1 MMVSYTSLIA
11 EFAISKKVPFT
22 CPPQREGVKSGALF
36 SYGFS
41 LNDVGIQASRLA
53 HMVLSGTNPGDIPV
67 ELADFTLSLNL
78 STADKIGMTIP
89 SYLLKNSFIVR
100 D

>member
-1 MMVSYTSLIA
+1 
-11 EFAISKKVPFT
+11 
-22 CPPQREGVKSGALF
+22 
-36 SYGFS
+36 
-41 LNDVGIQASRLA
+41 
-53 HMVLSGTNPGDIPV
+53 MVLSGTNPGDIPV